1 MQLSAPLPKRRCTED
16 METLRNMLM
25 VQLIFAESFPL
36 ILSNHYTPHLPI
48 SFNGFYESATKER

>member
-1 MQLSAPLPKRRCTED
+1 